1 MIETWTPL
9 EVVGGLTIVVAVI
22 APPLFAWADRWL
34 DRTRNNVTDKVT
46 SGDE

>member
-9 EVVGGLTIVVAVI
+9 EVVAGVTVIVAVI
-22 APPLFAWADRWL
+22 TPPLYAWADRWL
-34 DRTRNNVTDKVT
+34 DRSRNAIKDKVT